1 MMTNLITNHSGLPF
15 REIDIQTAVNSIK
28 NDIENAI
35 IANGTKGKNDLI
47 KTQKPI
53 KLIHDVIKTELFR
66 KGVDV
71 SLINPDIK
79 QLQKIANP
87 TARRTKRIL
96 KLKDKEL
103 QIAGYLKL
111 KKQDVSAVPK
121 DITVLSQILNQTTML
136 EGEIDRFGY
145 SFTEAILSIN
155 IRSQLSST
163 DKNFDTLYER
173 TFAEAL
179 NLHLRC
185 PKIVLGE
192 LYMII
197 AKEYNED
204 DAKVNA
210 ISFKNADNIEKYIKA
225 FQALNGRMDEK
236 TDLYKYERNCLLIVD
251 FSAKV
256 PKIYSTDD
264 ELKQDGLLPRHSTAT
279 IKNLTFHN
287 FVSDLLLIHEQR
299 FGKGKFS

>member
-1 MMTNLITNHSGLPF
+1 MTNLITNHTGIPF
-15 REIDIQTAVNSIK
+15 EEIDIQMAVNTIK

-35 IANGTKGKNDLI
+35 RTGGTKAKNELI
-47 KTQKPI
+47 RTQKPI
-53 KLIHDVIKTELFR
+53 KLIHDVIKSELI
-66 KGVDV
+66 KNKVDV

-87 TARRTKRIL
+87 SARPTKRIIT
-96 KLKDKEL
+96 LKDKEL

-121 DITVLSQILNQTTML
+121 DILVFTEILNQPTML
-136 EGEIDRFGY
+136 EGYADKFGLA
-145 SFTEAILSIN
+145 FTEQILSIN
-155 IRSQLSST
+155 VRSQLSST

-185 PKIVLGE
+185 SKIVLGE

-225 FQALNGRMDEK
+225 FQALNGRKDEK
-236 TDLYKYERNCLLIVD
+236 TDFYKYERNCLLIVD
-251 FSAKV
+251 FSTKI

-264 ELKQDGLLPRHSTAT
+264 ELKQDGLLPISSTAT

-299 FGKGKFS
+299 FGSGRFS